1 MRQLVLESAPTISTV
16 RQQPREYGLSCHVR
30 TQSQTSL
37 VRCQLGSFLHL
48 LYSLTLSHI
57 PLPFR
62 LQPSF
67 SENPSPFT
75 LLPNLSPPCSD
86 RLPLFSDTISLTR
99 ITFLSL
105 DSHHSSLIFVV
116 LLISS
121 THPPLFAACIL
132 FSLFS
137 YLPLP
142 ISWRSTRRTPPRL
155 RLPPPLREISPRAHA
170 LLLPPDEHRMAIA
183 TKLHWSPSL

>member
-1 MRQLVLESAPTISTV
+1 M
-16 RQQPREYGLSCHVR
+16 
-30 TQSQTSL
+30 
-37 VRCQLGSFLHL
+37 RCQLGSFLHL

-57 PLPFR
+57 PLPFW

-75 LLPNLSPPCSD
+75 LLPNLSPPYSD

-132 FSLFS
+132 FSLFG

-142 ISWRSTRRTPPRL
+142 ISWHSALRQASKAPARR
-155 RLPPPLREISPRAHA
+155 ISGLGWKSKGVLMENSQGLSQQWQRVPCRV
-170 LLLPPDEHRMAIA
+170 
-183 TKLHWSPSL
+183 

>member
-57 PLPFR
+57 PPPFR
-62 LQPSF
+62 LQPLF

-75 LLPNLSPPCSD
+75 LLPNIYTPTYSD
-86 RLPLFSDTISLTR
+86 RLPLFSDTIPLTR
-99 ITFLSL
+99 ITLLSL

-132 FSLFS
+132 SHSSAICPCRLSGVQRTHICKLVRGARCGRDSSLCKYGARFGATAG
-137 YLPLP
+137 
-142 ISWRSTRRTPPRL
+142 SWSTQRG
-155 RLPPPLREISPRAHA
+155 A
-170 LLLPPDEHRMAIA
+170 
-183 TKLHWSPSL
+183 

>member
-1 MRQLVLESAPTISTV
+1 MRQLVLESAPTTSTV

-48 LYSLTLSHI
+48 LYSLTLSRT

-75 LLPNLSPPCSD
+75 LLPNLSPPYSD

-132 FSLFS
+132 SSLFG

-142 ISWRSTRRTPPRL
+142 ISWRSAFQDQHPQVPRPPYGR
-155 RLPPPLREISPRAHA
+155 A
-170 LLLPPDEHRMAIA
+170 LLYRIRSHRRA
-183 TKLHWSPSL
+183 

>member
-1 MRQLVLESAPTISTV
+1 M
-16 RQQPREYGLSCHVR
+16 
-30 TQSQTSL
+30 
-37 VRCQLGSFLHL
+37 RCQLDSFLHL

-75 LLPNLSPPCSD
+75 LLPNLSPPYSD

-132 FSLFS
+132 FSLFG

-142 ISWRSTRRTPPRL
+142 ISWRSPLAMWSRGREMLTLITRRTNRCRLLKCPTRSMFLTRL
-155 RLPPPLREISPRAHA
+155 RRTRKTLSADVVSLSLPDLVVSNSLSHGERA
-170 LLLPPDEHRMAIA
+170 DV
-183 TKLHWSPSL
+183 S

>member
-37 VRCQLGSFLHL
+37 VWCQLGSFLHL
-48 LYSLTLSHI
+48 LYSLTLSRI

-75 LLPNLSPPCSD
+75 LLPNLSPPYSD

-105 DSHHSSLIFVV
+105 DSHHPSLIFVV

-132 FSLFS
+132 FSLFG

-142 ISWRSTRRTPPRL
+142 ISWRSPLSQPGLNHSSNSSTARARPDSKLLVQT
-155 RLPPPLREISPRAHA
+155 LPAHTST
-170 LLLPPDEHRMAIA
+170 LS
-183 TKLHWSPSL
+183 TKNHE

>member
-1 MRQLVLESAPTISTV
+1 M
-16 RQQPREYGLSCHVR
+16 
-30 TQSQTSL
+30 
-37 VRCQLGSFLHL
+37 RCQLGSFLHL

-57 PLPFR
+57 PPPFR
-62 LQPSF
+62 LQPLF

-75 LLPNLSPPCSD
+75 LLPNIYTPTYSD
-86 RLPLFSDTISLTR
+86 RLPLFSDTIPLTR

-132 FSLFS
+132 FSLFG

-142 ISWRSTRRTPPRL
+142 ISWRSTSHSTCSPRL
-155 RLPPPLREISPRAHA
+155 TLSGVLYTPHCY
-170 LLLPPDEHRMAIA
+170 
-183 TKLHWSPSL
+183 WGQSLFHPVRCEF